1 MLGVRLK
8 NLTLVILFLF
18 LSIKTLAND
27 TLDNYVQRAFENID
41 VNSLVDLRQKL
52 QKSQLELQNL
62 SNPVEIR
69 GGLGETTVG
78 GFEGDYDELEI
89 SYEIE
94 LSSEKRRFKSDVLPI
109 LNRISKYDAI
119 KEVNQIKYNIHKI
132 LVFYGINN
140 EEYLHAKKRKSRLE
154 KLSFF
159 LKNNKLNSPQS
170 LANKNLIRLKIEEIE
185 YELYVLKLELNAM
198 KSLIISIFHDQN
210 ILSQLTL
217 SPRYEK
223 LLDLHQK
230 VESLPSNLEKY
241 FEIKQRALKE
251 QDKISKNSWI
261 PDLTIYAGQ
270 NNQDQ
275 LGARPQHTRYLGLGI
290 KIPTD
295 FRYKKTRNLRDS
307 QLKIAKLQQQSEKVS
322 AQRKLSLMRTSI
334 LKKIH
339 YLKLNNKSSLD
350 KKEKELTLHFKN
362 LSKGLLSLQ
371 TYLDLNTS
379 IHERFHNTLEYKKQ
393 LIEDFNQ
400 FLNMKKQP
408 IDVLGALL

>member
-1 MLGVRLK
+1 M
-8 NLTLVILFLF
+8 
-18 LSIKTLAND
+18 
-27 TLDNYVQRAFENID
+27 
-41 VNSLVDLRQKL
+41 
-52 QKSQLELQNL
+52 
-62 SNPVEIR
+62 
-69 GGLGETTVG
+69 
-78 GFEGDYDELEI
+78 
-89 SYEIE
+89 
-94 LSSEKRRFKSDVLPI
+94 
-109 LNRISKYDAI
+109 
-119 KEVNQIKYNIHKI
+119 
-132 LVFYGINN
+132 
-140 EEYLHAKKRKSRLE
+140 
-154 KLSFF
+154 
-159 LKNNKLNSPQS
+159 
-170 LANKNLIRLKIEEIE
+170 
-185 YELYVLKLELNAM
+185 
-198 KSLIISIFHDQN
+198 
-210 ILSQLTL
+210 
-217 SPRYEK
+217 
-223 LLDLHQK
+223 
-230 VESLPSNLEKY
+230 
-241 FEIKQRALKE
+241 
-251 QDKISKNSWI
+251 
-261 PDLTIYAGQ
+261 TIYAGQ